1 MEERKNYNNKKMIL
15 TILGIAV
22 LLVATIGAT
31 FAYFS
36 ATSKTVNQ
44 NVTTG
49 ELKVATT
56 STVANNTNLKPTT
69 WDLDVMDNNDSNADI
84 AKITLSVD
92 TTGTSITTG
101 TYDIQLTTTGIEL
114 KDQID
119 SSSTE
124 GGKIDLV
131 GGKLEDVK
139 WALYKASEDDP
150 AKGTDEVAKGTFC
163 VKKATEDACDDTKTD
178 GDVEDLKLNTDSVKI
193 DSENFDGEGKSIQV
207 DKYILYIWIENTEDT
222 ENVVGSGKQDKLQAM
237 NISATLKVN
246 AKQ

>member
-1 MEERKNYNNKKMIL
+1 MEERKNNNKVVL
-15 TILGIAV
+15 TIIGLAILV
-22 LLVATIGAT
+22 VATIGAT

-56 STVANNTNLKPTT
+56 STVANNTNLKPT
-69 WDLDVMDNNDSNADI
+69 DVMDNNDSNADI